1 LGQRGVYTMDIGE
14 RIKRRREELG
24 MTQDELARAAGY
36 KSRSSI
42 NKIEIDGRGIPQ
54 PKIEALAKAL
64 KVTPAYLMGW
74 EEEEETPVY
83 YLDPEAAEI
92 ANEIYNRE
100 DLRILFDTTR
110 NISKEDLQFIVR
122 MVEGLKKDAD
132 DDGA

>member
-1 LGQRGVYTMDIGE
+1 MDIGD

-24 MTQDELARAAGY
+24 MTQDELARKAGY

-74 EEEEETPVY
+74 EDAEPLQPY

-92 ANEIYNRE
+92 ANEIYNRK
-100 DLRILFDTTR
+100 DLRMLFDTTR
-110 NISKEDLQFIVR
+110 KISKEDLQFIVR

>member
-1 LGQRGVYTMDIGE
+1 MDIGE

-92 ANEIYNRE
+92 ANEIYNRK
-100 DLRILFDTTR
+100 DLRMLFDTTR
-110 NISKEDLQFIVR
+110 KISKEDLQFIVR